1 MPSGSDTTMCAKS
14 SGSTEIRIRWERRAV
29 KEVAAL
35 QKGERERVVTAVEGL
50 REDPQK
56 GSIMSA
62 EWKGFHRLRVGPF
75 RIIYAYQG
83 RDLLISVVRVGH
95 RREMYR

>member
-1 MPSGSDTTMCAKS
+1 MCAKNS
-14 SGSTEIRIRWERRAV
+14 NSTEIRIRWERRAI

-35 QKGERERVVTAVEGL
+35 QKADRERIVVAVESL
-50 REDPQK
+50 RDDPNK

-62 EWKGFHRLRVGPF
+62 DWKGFRRLRVGPY
-75 RIIYAYQG
+75 RIVYAYQG

-95 RREMYR
+95 RREVYR

>member
-1 MPSGSDTTMCAKS
+1 MCAKS

-35 QKGERERVVTAVEGL
+35 QKDERERIVAAVEGL
-50 REDPQK
+50 CDDPQK

-62 EWKGFHRLRVGPF
+62 EWKGFRRLRVGPY

-95 RREMYR
+95 RREVYR

>member
-1 MPSGSDTTMCAKS
+1 MCAKN
-14 SGSTEIRIRWERRAV
+14 SGSTDVRIRWERRAV

-35 QKGERERVVTAVEGL
+35 EKGERERIVAAVERL
-50 REDPQK
+50 RDDPHK

-62 EWKGFHRLRVGPF
+62 EWKGFRRLRVGPY

-83 RDLLISVVRVGH
+83 SDLLISVVRVGH
-95 RREMYR
+95 RREVYR

>member
-1 MPSGSDTTMCAKS
+1 MCAKS

-35 QKGERERVVTAVEGL
+35 EKGERERVVSTVDSL
-50 REDPQK
+50 RNDPHK

-62 EWKGFHRLRVGPF
+62 EWKGFRRLRVGPY

-83 RDLLISVVRVGH
+83 ADLLISVVRVGH
-95 RREMYR
+95 RREVYR

>member
-1 MPSGSDTTMCAKS
+1 MCAKNS
-14 SGSTEIRIRWERRAV
+14 NSTEIRIRWERRAV

-35 QKGERERVVTAVEGL
+35 QTSERERIVAAVEGL
-50 REDPQK
+50 RNDPDK

-62 EWKGFHRLRVGPF
+62 AWKGFRRLRVGPY

-83 RDLLISVVRVGH
+83 RDLLVSVIRVGH
-95 RREMYR
+95 RREVYR